1 MSVSR
6 WCGQTLTFVRRTAS
20 LLCAP
25 KRVENAV
32 RIKIY
37 SDIEIFFSPFYN
49 HCALWCQLRKTNILI
64 LFTILLMF
72 TIWFEYILFYLDHQ
86 QKLYDLYETLTAL
99 MHIHQVTFDKGIS
112 FLQKRVTIA
121 AMYQIQTCVTRQRC
135 ADTMRFIIIFTWFI
149 QYMFI

>member
-1 MSVSR
+1 MYEGLRHCYVPR
-6 WCGQTLTFVRRTAS
+6 NVWQMQYVLRYTVILKC
-20 LLCAP
+20 
-25 KRVENAV
+25 
-32 RIKIY
+32 
-37 SDIEIFFSPFYN
+37 FFSIYHHDAF
-49 HCALWCQLRKTNILI
+49 WCQLRKTNIL

-72 TIWFEYILFYLDHQ
+72 TIWYEYNIFYLDHQ

-135 ADTMRFIIIFTWFI
+135 ADTMRFIIIFYVIHPVHFWPDG
-149 QYMFI
+149 QKLLWQQ